1 MKYYKIQIKSFYEDG
16 NDWKEVDLNLLKI
29 KKMINQYKIE
39 KEKIT
44 EPTKSRILL
53 MLPLPISFKNI
64 IYSKGVSLFFSKS
77 SLTCFSEMG
86 IKFVISFSIK
96 ICFSLLK

>member
-1 MKYYKIQIKSFYEDG
+1 MKYYKIKIKSFYEDG

-44 EPTKSRILL
+44 EPTKSR
-53 MLPLPISFKNI
+53 MWR
-64 IYSKGVSLFFSKS
+64 
-77 SLTCFSEMG
+77 
-86 IKFVISFSIK
+86 
-96 ICFSLLK
+96 